1 MFTAIFQAIHSV
13 KGVTASPENLEVKA
27 NFCEKLMTYG
37 VSLKQYEAALAQDDI
52 TM

>member
-1 MFTAIFQAIHSV
+1 MYQFKKASV
-13 KGVTASPENLEVKA
+13 PENLKEKA